1 LGHSSAAVILS
12 VIEKTGSQVVFFYLF
27 NSTDAALYRKN
38 DLVLSQ
44 NALFTDDL
52 IFISFLA
59 NVAKK
64 FHIVGKKML
73 YRAKM
78 LYHDTFPINF
88 EHL

>member
-1 LGHSSAAVILS
+1 LGRSSAAVAVILL
-12 VIEKTGSQVVFFYLF
+12 VIGKTGSQVFKKNLF
-27 NSTDAALYRKN
+27 NSTDAALYHKN

-44 NALFTDDL
+44 NALFTEDL

-73 YRAKM
+73 YWEKCYIM
-78 LYHDTFPINF
+78 TLF
-88 EHL
+88 L